1 MKRAKIN
8 ERKKHQVFFRDNY
21 TCRACGFF
29 DTYGFGLVL
38 DHITAH
44 ADGGTDDI
52 ENLQCLCST
61 CNLIKS
67 NKDAPVLAI
76 RNHFPKSASYGLVMS
91 FINEN
96 RQDFFKHIY
105 PRSKGWFNRKEK
117 TLALLDLGEWKP
129 AQRKRLGEA
138 MAKTFGYKKTFLD
151 IESKLGA
158 YRCLVDIAT
167 PATQECELAY

>member
-8 ERKKHQVFFRDNY
+8 ERKKHKVFFRDNY

-67 NKDAPVLAI
+67 NKEAPALSI
-76 RNHFPKSASYGLVMS
+76 RNPYAKNINYGMVMG
-91 FINEN
+91 FINKN
-96 RQDFFKHIY
+96 RQDFSSIFTHAL
-105 PRSKGWFNRKEK
+105 KGGL
-117 TLALLDLGEWKP
+117 T
-129 AQRKRLGEA
+129 
-138 MAKTFGYKKTFLD
+138 AKKKLW
-151 IESKLGA
+151 L
-158 YRCLVDIAT
+158 CLI
-167 PATQECELAY
+167 